1 MEPLANVTDAINRRM
16 SSLDITLLPF
26 VLLDDVPSLY
36 NTTLDDGDMDT
47 DNTGVDGDAG
57 ATSVVITTE
66 AIDERPSADETVNVN
81 WYTDSGVKYDD
92 DTVRIDDVNDDAGPS
107 EHELDDDDD
116 DDAPL
121 DTAIEHD
128 HWYVNDDEPL
138 DDVLSGSNDC
148 DPSITNATDGDTN
161 RLPPAIVATNDDGMT
176 LTVYIDVTE
185 LLEPDEDD
193 AAVTL
198 KV

>member
-1 MEPLANVTDAINRRM
+1 M

-57 ATSVVITTE
+57 ATSVVIVTL
-66 AIDERPSADETVNVN
+66 ADDERPSVPAVDDDDDETVNVN

-138 DDVLSGSNDC
+138 DDVLSGSYDC

-161 RLPPAIVATNDDGMT
+161 RLPPVIVATNDDGMT

-185 LLEPDEDD
+185 LLLEPDKDD